1 MIFAV
6 EKNRRNLPIPNSYW
20 VIPKRFLAGEYPGGF
35 NNDRVR
41 QRLDACL
48 DAGLD
53 TFINLTKPD
62 ELPPYITVLRE
73 EAKAYSRDVK
83 VINLPIHDFGLP
95 THAEMVDI
103 LNHIDDALA
112 TGRNV
117 YLHCWGGIGRTG
129 TTVGC
134 YLVRH
139 GMTGDQALAQLTQ
152 WWEHDPR
159 RAYYPRTPETDEQV
173 KFVREWHELA

>member
-41 QRLDACL
+41 QRLDASL

-53 TFINLTKPD
+53 TFINLTKAD
-62 ELPPYITVLRE
+62 ELPPYTTVLRE
-73 EAKAYSRDVK
+73 EAKAYDRDVK

-95 THAEMVDI
+95 THDEMVDI

-112 TGRNV
+112 NGRNV

-139 GMTGDQALAQLTQ
+139 GMTGDQALAQLAQ